1 MTFFSLCR
9 QTWNEVKP
17 YGVCFRDM
25 GTAGKFSAYL
35 SLQGKNILSTAA
47 KSFASIR
54 LNSYLANVSNP
65 ITTIIT
71 KPIKKKHERF
81 VRASDRVIM
90 PPEEGTSTTQPP
102 PPPASGRR
110 ARWRVAEHTRASC
123 TTVVANTLC
132 TLLLVLLLVAG
143 VVLFVVWLSLRPHRP
158 RFAVVSFT
166 VVSPPATGG
175 GGHQKVAFNVSDR
188 NPNRH
193 IGIHYDA
200 TRAAVLY
207 GGDDVGAAAVL
218 VATGPAFADGWY
230 QPNKTTTY
238 IAGVLDVVGPRPS
251 DAAWPAFAAGLR
263 AGRLPLRLRLTT
275 AIRFRL
281 TTGFGAIGLQSG
293 RRRMHVDCHIV
304 VDSGGNLLPESVGAA
319 CERYFS

>member
-1 MTFFSLCR
+1 
-9 QTWNEVKP
+9 
-17 YGVCFRDM
+17 
-25 GTAGKFSAYL
+25 
-35 SLQGKNILSTAA
+35 
-47 KSFASIR
+47 
-54 LNSYLANVSNP
+54 
-65 ITTIIT
+65 
-71 KPIKKKHERF
+71 
-81 VRASDRVIM
+81 M
-90 PPEEGTSTTQPP
+90 PPEERTTTAPP

-207 GGDDVGAAAVL
+207 GGDD
-218 VATGPAFADGWY
+218 
-230 QPNKTTTY
+230 PNKTTTF
-238 IAGVLDVVGPRPS
+238 IAGVLDVVGPRPAA

-281 TTGFGAIGLQSG
+281 TTGFGAVGFQSG